1 MLCSKTIYF
10 LFTSDVI
17 VWSEDYVMAWYNMW
31 IRFVCDGFPW
41 WECVGWNYFFWA
53 GGFHILN
60 RVLSKFQQSLTC
72 LYFKLW
78 VVIIFLNE
86 LGYHM
91 PCEFLDGVWKTGTH
105 SRTRGGCHM
114 STSPGRG
121 VTLIIIKIKIWK
133 ELIIKKIFL
142 FFVFQLFF
150 VDVIF
155 FIFDFK

>member
-1 MLCSKTIYF
+1 MFVMVSLDGNVWVETI
-10 LFTSDVI
+10 
-17 VWSEDYVMAWYNMW
+17 
-31 IRFVCDGFPW
+31 
-41 WECVGWNYFFWA
+41 FFWA

-86 LGYHM
+86 LRYHM

-121 VTLIIIKIKIWK
+121 VTFKVYYNNVNINNRYNNNINKIINVN
-133 ELIIKKIFL
+133 L
-142 FFVFQLFF
+142 
-150 VDVIF
+150 
-155 FIFDFK
+155 